1 MEIQEP
7 MATMLRLIRESGEKG
22 AEYADLWGRV
32 SMTKECFNESL
43 EWMLE
48 RGLIY
53 EPIQGM
59 FKVV

>member
-1 MEIQEP
+1 METPEP
-7 MATMLRLIRESGEKG
+7 MATMLKLIKEQNEKG
-22 AEYADLWGRV
+22 AEYADLWGKV

-59 FKVV
+59 FKVI